1 MQPSSCQTASRSGMR
16 AVSLKKTRWSPW
28 WRNATGGRPPRVAPG
43 LLAPTASPGRGR
55 MTANV
60 VDRRIPWPPRMFRRI
75 NWAAG
80 SDFPKRQPP
89 GPHGSL
95 FVGGGAL
102 SLYMATIL
110 QTCRLSQPIQ
120 VGDRFED
127 APRMS
132 DRGRLCEFAKPAW
145 KPVTA
150 ALPSY
155 RLDSAYD
162 FEDQNP
168 PDAKRPVQVIANT
181 TLQPVSG
188 LGMHMLMNR

>member
-1 MQPSSCQTASRSGMR
+1 MAS
-16 AVSLKKTRWSPW
+16 
-28 WRNATGGRPPRVAPG
+28 
-43 LLAPTASPGRGR
+43 
-55 MTANV
+55 
-60 VDRRIPWPPRMFRRI
+60 
-75 NWAAG
+75 
-80 SDFPKRQPP
+80 
-89 GPHGSL
+89 
-95 FVGGGAL
+95 
-102 SLYMATIL
+102 IL
-110 QTCRLSQPIQ
+110 QTYRLSQPIQ

-132 DRGRLCEFAKPAW
+132 GRGRLCEFAKPAW

-150 ALPSY
+150 ALPPY

-188 LGMHMLMNR
+188 LGMHILMNR